1 MLHIIW
7 RFRAKSERVAEFRQV
22 YGNQG
27 SWAKLF
33 QSSPEYRGTKLLE
46 DVYDPLEFIVIDEWA
61 NVDSLCRFKDEHG
74 RAYELLDQQCLELTD
89 NETLIG
95 NFISEV
101 D

>member
-7 RFRAKSERVAEFRQV
+7 RFRAKPERVAEFRQV